1 MYKLLYKLHPPILG
15 VHKSKMPHHILYFV
29 YENIYQNRHHFIML
43 LSYVCLKLER
53 ERVKNKMASF
63 PNLLTSTQLH
73 PIHFHSVELNTWQL
87 NTSPFHTSLCASSYR
102 MWHVVTARLV
112 AVADAVCVFRR
123 RRHFAARWRWTGNS
137 KFDQKDNSF

>member
-15 VHKSKMPHHILYFV
+15 VHKSKMPHHILYFM

-73 PIHFHSVELNTWQL
+73 PIHFHSVELNTWL
-87 NTSPFHTSLCASSYR
+87 SPFHTSPVHLAIACGTLLQRGWSRSR
-102 MWHVVTARLV
+102 TLSVS
-112 AVADAVCVFRR
+112 
-123 RRHFAARWRWTGNS
+123 FAAGATSPLDGAGQVKVNLIKKIIRFNI
-137 KFDQKDNSF
+137 